1 MIDVVLAA
9 LLNTAHA
16 APVSAPI
23 APGMYRVRKVSGD
36 GSDLTIDSVEP
47 RAIQFLGVPPQK
59 LTVIVKATLNRSDRT
74 IVFSGRENGPNGA
87 DCRRDAATSGFYTC
101 VIWWDSWTQW
111 WRQGEWLRFN
121 VVSTDRGTPMGA
133 RTIGP
138 NDTNYLVELPISR
151 VETKKPVSPA
161 VVGRALGFET
171 DTNRFGSDYRSL
183 DAPDAQKCQAACAGE
198 AQCKAW
204 TWVKPG
210 VQGPSAKCWLK
221 NAVPV
226 ASKSNCCVS
235 GVK

>member
-1 MIDVVLAA
+1 MIDLVLAV
-9 LLNTAHA
+9 LLNTAHS
-16 APVSAPI
+16 APVAAPI

-47 RAIQFLGVPPQK
+47 RVIHFHGVPPQK
-59 LTVIVKATLNRSDRT
+59 LTVIVKGTENRSDRT
-74 IVFSGRENGPNGA
+74 VVISGGQGGPDGA
-87 DCRRDAATSGFYTC
+87 DCRNAATTPGTYTC
-101 VIWWDSWTQW
+101 AIWWTTTQW
-111 WRQGEWLRFN
+111 WSQDGWLRFN
-121 VVSTDRGTPMGA
+121 VVSTEKGTPGGA
-133 RTIGP
+133 RAIGP

-151 VETKKPVSPA
+151 VETKKPVAPA

-204 TWVKPG
+204 TWVEPG
-210 VQGPSAKCWLK
+210 VQGPQAKCWLK